1 VRFRVFKVQS
11 DGNLHFVQATAS
23 LDEAKILV
31 SELGEAWP
39 GEYVIENEETG
50 DRLVVSTRDETKN

>member
-1 VRFRVFKVQS
+1 VRFRVSKVQS
-11 DGNLHFVQATAS
+11 DGNLHFLQATAS